1 MNLKKLIES
10 FSHDPQTV
18 TLVSIGTITLTSQLH
33 ISRYLKKAALPVL
46 ALALAYRHKF
56 SSDSESFV
64 EIISKLVKDPAM
76 RHFIGDVL
84 GVIAISELINVFK
97 KVLNINLSTLPK
109 NIMDEIFSIIKEVVY
124 HFLNYFFSSS
134 MLM

>member
-1 MNLKKLIES
+1 MNLKKIIET
-10 FSHDPQTV
+10 FSHDPETV
-18 TLVSIGTITLTSQLH
+18 ALVSIGAITLTSQLH

-56 SSDSESFV
+56 NSGSESFV
-64 EIISKLVKDPAM
+64 EIISKLVKDPSM

-84 GVIAISELINVFK
+84 GVIAISELINIFK

-109 NIMDEIFSIIKEVVY
+109 NTMDEIFSIIKEVV
-124 HFLNYFFSSS
+124 
-134 MLM
+134 

>member
-1 MNLKKLIES
+1 MNLKKIIET
-10 FSHDPQTV
+10 FSHDPETV
-18 TLVSIGTITLTSQLH
+18 ALVSIGAITLTSQLH

-56 SSDSESFV
+56 SSGSESFV

-84 GVIAISELINVFK
+84 GVIAISELINIFK

-109 NIMDEIFSIIKEVVY
+109 NIMDEIFSIIKEVV
-124 HFLNYFFSSS
+124 
-134 MLM
+134 